1 MGSEKIASY
10 WNLYDI
16 KTGQLLEEGRK
27 IKGKS
32 WPASGELVVGIPGK
46 LNAIVKDVR
55 LKGIKDT
62 LPEYDVYL

>member
-1 MGSEKIASY
+1 MGSDKVTAY
-10 WNLYDI
+10 WNLYDMG
-16 KTGQLLEEGRK
+16 TGQLLEAGRK

-32 WPASGELVVGIPGK
+32 WPANGELVIGIPQK
-46 LNAIVKDVR
+46 LNAIVKDVK